1 MPLLA
6 WLYTTIRRKPA
17 PEPLQQHGM
26 AMLIW
31 KVIRKWLCVS
41 VIPFCPFN
49 TLRIWGYRLVG
60 FKIGRKVHI
69 GMQCYLDD
77 VVPSRLRIQSNVTI
91 SYRVT
96 FATHGPRMPHDGTLI
111 REGAYIGTGATILGG
126 GIEIGRYAT
135 VGACALVTRSI
146 PEFCLATGIPA
157 KVVRRDYVAYASKEP
172 VLQQY
177 LAERRAEGHPLDP
190 QSHTALNT
198 DPPEGET
205 NA

>member
-1 MPLLA
+1 MPILA
-6 WLYTTIRRKPA
+6 WLYKTIRRKPA
-17 PEPLQQHGM
+17 PRPLQQHGM

-31 KVIRKWLCVS
+31 KKIRKWLCVS

-49 TLRIWGYRLVG
+49 TLRVWGYRLVG

-77 VVPSRLRIQSNVTI
+77 VVPSRLRIESNVTI

-96 FATHGPRMPHDGTLI
+96 FATHGPRMAPDGTVV

-146 PEFCLATGIPA
+146 PEFCLVTGVPA
-157 KVVRRDYVAYASKEP
+157 KIVRRDYVAYPSKEP
-172 VLQQY
+172 FLQRY
-177 LAERRAEGHPLDP
+177 LEQRDGVQP
-190 QSHTALNT
+190 TA
-198 DPPEGET
+198 DPPDTTPTDAVHSEGKPNE
-205 NA
+205 